1 MTDTPSTT
9 AFVAAHPVAA
19 PPVVVKASRRRG
31 PALLALGA
39 IVVIAGIGW
48 VVYDFVLNAN
58 IVSTNDAYVSG
69 DVVQVTS
76 EVNGTVI
83 ALHADDTQTVKLG
96 QNLIELD
103 PADATIAMASAE
115 AGLAQAVRNV
125 NALLA
130 QADQWRAQIQ
140 AREADVRRTGD
151 DAKRRSALI
160 ATGAVSR
167 EDFAHAQDSSTS
179 QIASLAAAR
188 AQLDQTL
195 AQVGTTPVASHPDVL
210 AAAAKLRNAA
220 LALRRT
226 RITAPID
233 GQVARRTV
241 QVGQR
246 VESGTP
252 LMAVVPLEDVWIDA
266 NFKEVQLQQMRVGQ
280 PVKVHTDIYGGSVV
294 YHGKVAGLAAGSGNA
309 FALLPPQNATGNW
322 IKIVQRVPVRI
333 LLDPAELKDHPL
345 RVGLS
350 TTVDVDV
357 SDASGSQ
364 VADKVRN
371 QAFPAQ
377 PSDGNDP
384 AVDALITKIIA
395 ENGPPAEMASTGVG
409 HAR

>member
-1 MTDTPSTT
+1 MTDIAAT
-9 AFVAAHPVAA
+9 APAR
-19 PPVVVKASRRRG
+19 ASSRRG

-39 IVVIAGIGW
+39 VVAIAGIAW
-48 VVYDFVLNAN
+48 FAYDFILNAN

-96 QNLIELD
+96 QSLIELD
-103 PADATIAMASAE
+103 PADAAIAMQSAE
-115 AGLAQAVRNV
+115 AGLAQAVRSV

-130 QADQWRAQIQ
+130 QADQLRAQIQ
-140 AREADVRRTGD
+140 AREADANRAAD
-151 DAKRRSALI
+151 DAKRRGALI

-167 EDFAHAQDSSTS
+167 EDFAHAQDSSTA
-179 QIASLAAAR
+179 QIAALAAAR
-188 AQLDQTL
+188 AQLDQTM
-195 AQVGTTPVASHPDVL
+195 AQIGTTPVAQHPDVL
-210 AAAAKLRNAA
+210 AAEAKLRNAA

-226 RITAPID
+226 RIVAPID

-252 LMAVVPLEDVWIDA
+252 LMAVVPLQDVWIDA
-266 NFKEVQLQQMRVGQ
+266 NFKEVQLQRMRVSQ
-280 PVKVHTDIYGGSVV
+280 PVKISTDIYGGKVTF
-294 YHGKVAGLAAGSGNA
+294 HGKVAGLSAGSGSA
-309 FALLPPQNATGNW
+309 FALLPAQNATGNW

-333 LLDPAELKDHPL
+333 LLDPAELKANPL

-357 SDASGSQ
+357 SDDGGSQ

-377 PSDGNDP
+377 QSDGNDP
-384 AVDALITKIIA
+384 AIDALITRIIA
-395 ENGPPAEMASTGVG
+395 ENGAPPQMVG
-409 HAR
+409 KSGGHGG

>member
-1 MTDTPSTT
+1 MTDI
-9 AFVAAHPVAA
+9 AANA
-19 PPVVVKASRRRG
+19 PARASSRRG

-39 IVVIAGIGW
+39 VVVIAGIGW
-48 VVYDFVLNAN
+48 FAYDFILNAN

-83 ALHADDTQTVKLG
+83 ALHADDTQAVKLG
-96 QNLIELD
+96 QSLIELD
-103 PADATIAMASAE
+103 PADATIAMQSAE
-115 AGLAQAVRNV
+115 AGLAQAVRSV

-130 QADQWRAQIQ
+130 QADQLRAQIQ
-140 AREADVRRTGD
+140 AREADANRAAD
-151 DAKRRSALI
+151 DAKRRGALI

-167 EDFAHAQDSSTS
+167 EDLAHAQDNSTA
-179 QIASLAAAR
+179 QIAALAAAR
-188 AQLDQTL
+188 AQLDQTM
-195 AQVGTTPVASHPDVL
+195 AQIGTTPVAQHPDVL
-210 AAAAKLRNAA
+210 SAEAKLRNAA

-226 RITAPID
+226 RIVAPID

-252 LMAVVPLEDVWIDA
+252 LMAVVPLQDVWIDA
-266 NFKEVQLQQMRVGQ
+266 NFKEVQLQRMRVGQ
-280 PVKVHTDIYGGSVV
+280 PVKISTDIYGGKVTF
-294 YHGKVAGLAAGSGNA
+294 HGKVAGLSAGSGSA
-309 FALLPPQNATGNW
+309 FALLPAQNATGNW

-333 LLDPAELKDHPL
+333 LLDPAELKTNPL

-350 TTVDVDV
+350 TNVDVDV
-357 SDASGSQ
+357 SDDGGSQ

-377 PSDGNDP
+377 QSDGNDP
-384 AVDALITKIIA
+384 AIDALIARIIA
-395 ENGPPAEMASTGVG
+395 ENGAPPQMAGSGAG